1 MTAAGLCISIVGVI
15 LVLFAAP
22 EAIFPIEATVD
33 GPWARVMLVIAM
45 PIIGIGATLTFLGF
59 GKRKRRY

>member
-1 MTAAGLCISIVGVI
+1 MKAAGLWFVVVGGI

-22 EAIFPIEATVD
+22 EAIYPIGPSVD
-33 GPWARVMLVIAM
+33 GPWARAMLVVAL

-59 GKRKRRY
+59 GRRKRRY